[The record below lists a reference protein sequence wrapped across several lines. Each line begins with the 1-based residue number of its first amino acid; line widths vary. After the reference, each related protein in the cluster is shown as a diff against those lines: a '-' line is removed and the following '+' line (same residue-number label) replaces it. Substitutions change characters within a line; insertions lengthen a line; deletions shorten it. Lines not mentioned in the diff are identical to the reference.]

1 MIGAVAESAAL
12 APARALLANL
22 PKLHYWGSE
31 EQVGGLNSVIGDRMI
46 TVSCAR
52 YDSPRVI
59 DRRDERCC
67 SAVLTPER
75 SSASRRTLSLA
86 RSHLR

>member
-46 TVSCAR
+46 TELAR

-59 DRRDERCC
+59 ERDN
-67 SAVLTPER
+67 AVVL
-75 SSASRRTLSLA
+75 LS
-86 RSHLR
+86 